1 MTRLLFHD
9 ALAAGAETVT
19 VWAQLLDRINV
30 FPVADGDTGRNL
42 VISLAPLRK
51 KYADSGELCRSLLLA
66 ARGNSGNIAA
76 QFLQEFAAMVS
87 LKDLPETVRRG
98 RDMAYRAV
106 AEPRPGT
113 MLSFFDRLAELCG
126 NIPADVNA
134 GWTTALLQSL
144 ERAVADTVLQQPV
157 LEQAHVVDA
166 GALGMHLFFDGF
178 FSCLAGTKQCF
189 SPARAC
195 FKEFLSIADTFSRE
209 AAAGFCIDA
218 VLKCDGS
225 SEAKLH
231 HIGKSSVVMR
241 SGEYVKVHLHARDRE
256 KAQREL
262 AASGHIVAWSDDDLT
277 AQTGM
282 FKAPDS
288 NSVVHI
294 MTDAAGSITRE
305 DAAMLGITLLDSYI
319 TMNDTSLPETCWLP
333 ADIYK
338 AMREGCR
345 CFTSQTSLVERH
357 QHYAGALELHQNLLY
372 LCVGSVYTGNWE
384 TASSWKQEHDPDN
397 RFTIIDTGTASG
409 RLAVAVHF
417 AARYARQAKSIGD
430 VETCVQKA
438 LELAREYIFID
449 TLHYLAAGGRLS
461 KTGAFFGDMLKYKPV
476 ISPQKDGAQ
485 KVGMVKN
492 RSEQVRF
499 ALDRLSEVFEAEACG
514 LILFEY
520 TDNRSFVEDTAATVQ
535 RRFPNTE
542 LLVRP
547 LSLTTGAHTGPGTWA
562 VAFAAVIV

>member
-51 KYADSGELCRSLLLA
+51 KHADAGELCRSLLLA

-76 QFLQEFAAMVS
+76 RFLQEFALMSS
-87 LKDLPETVRRG
+87 LKDLPETLRRG

-113 MLSFFDRLAELCG
+113 MLSFFDRLADLC
-126 NIPADVNA
+126 NDIPADVNA
-134 GWTTALLQSL
+134 AWTTALLQSL

-178 FSCLAGTKQCF
+178 FSCLAGAKQCF

-195 FKEFLSIADTFSRE
+195 FKEYLSIADTFSRE

-225 SEAKLH
+225 SEEKLH
-231 HIGKSSVVMR
+231 HMGKSSVVMR

-256 KAQREL
+256 KAQRDL
-262 AASGHIVAWSDDDLT
+262 AASGHIVAWSDDDLA

-282 FKAPDS
+282 FKEPDS

-294 MTDAAGSITRE
+294 MTDAAGSVTRE

-338 AMREGCR
+338 AMRGGCR
-345 CFTSQTSLVERH
+345 CFTSQASLDERH
-357 QHYAGALELHQNLLY
+357 QHYAGALDMYVNLLY
-372 LCVGSVYTGNWE
+372 LCVGSVYTGNCE
-384 TASSWKQEHDPDN
+384 YAHSWKQEHDPDN
-397 RFTIIDTGTASG
+397 RLTIIDTGTASG
-409 RLAVAVHF
+409 RLAVAVHLTARCAAKAKAAAEVDAF
-417 AARYARQAKSIGD
+417 ARRVLSN
-430 VETCVQKA
+430 CH
-438 LELAREYIFID
+438 EYIFVD
-449 TLHYLAAGGRLS
+449 TLGYLAAGGRLS
-461 KTGAFFGDMLKYKPV
+461 KTGAFFGDMLKFKPV
-476 ISPQKDGAQ
+476 ISPQPDGAQ
-485 KVGMVKN
+485 KVGMVRN
-492 RSEQVRF
+492 RNEQAHF
-499 ALDRLSEVFEAEACG
+499 AMEKLAEVFTANACG
-514 LILFEY
+514 LILLEY
-520 TDNRSFVEDTAATVQ
+520 TDNRSFIDETAATVQ

-547 LSLTTGAHTGPGTWA
+547 LSLTTGVHTGPGAWA
-562 VAFAAVIV
+562 VAFAVQE